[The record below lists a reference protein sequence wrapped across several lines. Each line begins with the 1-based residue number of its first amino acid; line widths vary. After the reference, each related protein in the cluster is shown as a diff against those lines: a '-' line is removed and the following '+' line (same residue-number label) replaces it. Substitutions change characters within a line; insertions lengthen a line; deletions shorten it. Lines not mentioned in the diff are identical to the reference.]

1 MVKVGDKVWVKVLDK
16 YNFRGF
22 VTEIKDNIAT
32 INVPAY
38 YGNKNIVFEKD
49 VKFLIRVPETLK
61 ELEKI
66 KEEAKYNGCN

>member
-22 VTEIKDNIAT
+22 VTEIKGNIAT

-49 VKFLIRVPETLK
+49 INSLVLVPETLK
-61 ELEKI
+61 ELENQK
-66 KEEAKYNGCN
+66 EAKRNGSN

>member
-1 MVKVGDKVWVKVLDK
+1 MVKVGDKVWVKVLNK

-32 INVPAY
+32 INVPVY

-49 VKFLIRVPETLK
+49 VKSLIRVPETLK
-61 ELEKI
+61 ELENQK
-66 KEEAKYNGCN
+66 EAKRNGSN

>member
-22 VTEIKDNIAT
+22 VIEIKDNIAT

-49 VKFLIRVPETLK
+49 VKSLIRVPETLK
-61 ELEKI
+61 ELENQK
-66 KEEAKYNGCN
+66 EAKRNGSN

>member
-22 VTEIKDNIAT
+22 VIEIKDNIAT

-38 YGNKNIVFEKD
+38 YG
-49 VKFLIRVPETLK
+49 
-61 ELEKI
+61 KI
-66 KEEAKYNGCN
+66 GRAHV

>member
-32 INVPAY
+32 INIPAY
-38 YGNKNIVFEKD
+38 YGNKNIVFKKD
-49 VKFLIRVPETLK
+49 VKSLIRVPETLK
-61 ELEKI
+61 ELENQ
-66 KEEAKYNGCN
+66 KEAERNGSN

>member
-32 INVPAY
+32 INIPAY

-49 VKFLIRVPETLK
+49 VKSLIRVPETLK
-61 ELEKI
+61 ELENQK
-66 KEEAKYNGCN
+66 EAKRNGSN

>member
-49 VKFLIRVPETLK
+49 VKSLIRVPETLK
-61 ELEKI
+61 ELENQK
-66 KEEAKYNGCN
+66 EAKRNGSN

>member
-32 INVPAY
+32 INIPTY

-49 VKFLIRVPETLK
+49 VKSLIRVPETLK
-61 ELEKI
+61 ELENQK
-66 KEEAKYNGCN
+66 EAKRNGSN

>member
-1 MVKVGDKVWVKVLDK
+1 MIKVGDKVWVKVLDK

-32 INVPAY
+32 INIPAY

-49 VKFLIRVPETLK
+49 VKSLIRVPETLK
-61 ELEKI
+61 ELENQK
-66 KEEAKYNGCN
+66 EAKRNGSN

>member
-32 INVPAY
+32 INIPVY

-49 VKFLIRVPETLK
+49 VKSLIRVPETLK
-61 ELEKI
+61 ELENQK
-66 KEEAKYNGCN
+66 EAKRNGSN

>member
-1 MVKVGDKVWVKVLDK
+1 MVKVGDKVWIKVLDK

-32 INVPAY
+32 INIPAY

-49 VKFLIRVPETLK
+49 VKSLIRVPETLK
-61 ELEKI
+61 ELENQK
-66 KEEAKYNGCN
+66 EAKRNGSN